1 MTGLI
6 AAGQE
11 ETMADSRTALDQELQ
26 AKYDALRESLR
37 QLGKVAVAFSAGVD
51 STLLLKVAHDE
62 LGDDVLA
69 VTACAAAVPKREIE
83 EARSFCCDE
92 GVRHE
97 LVETHEF
104 EIEGFDHNPPE
115 RCYLCKRE
123 ILARIIDAASKRGF
137 AILVEG
143 SNCDDASDYRPGAR
157 AVTEA
162 GVASPLR
169 DAGFSKSDVRTLAR
183 HLGLT
188 VWDKPAFACLNTRFA
203 FGDLL
208 SPERLEM
215 VDEAEMFLRE
225 NGFTQVR
232 VRVQGSVA
240 RIEVAPDEVGLIA
253 GSKMRERVADEL
265 ERIGFDCVSVDLR
278 GYRMGSMNGLV
289 GRRAPE
295 ANS

>member
-1 MTGLI
+1 MT
-6 AAGQE
+6 ARS
-11 ETMADSRTALDQELQ
+11 TSP
-26 AKYDALRESLR
+26 
-37 QLGKVAVAFSAGVD
+37 SAPFD
-51 STLLLKVAHDE
+51 FPFFCPS
-62 LGDDVLA
+62 

-162 GVASPLR
+162 GIASPLR
-169 DAGFSKSDVRTLAR
+169 DAGFSKSDVRALAR

-203 FGDLL
+203 FGDRITPEKL
-208 SPERLEM
+208 SM
-215 VDEAEMFLRE
+215 VDTAESALIAL
-225 NGFTQVR
+225 GFPQVR
-232 VRVQGSVA
+232 ARYRSGEA
-240 RIEVAPDEVGLIA
+240 RIELPQADIA
-253 GSKMRERVADEL
+253 RAIEDPMRIKIADACKQAGFKRVSIDL
-265 ERIGFDCVSVDLR
+265 E
-278 GYRMGSMNGLV
+278 GYR
-289 GRRAPE
+289 E
-295 ANS
+295 

>member
-1 MTGLI
+1 
-6 AAGQE
+6 
-11 ETMADSRTALDQELQ
+11 MADSRTALDQELQ

-62 LGDDVLA
+62 LGGFDLG
-69 VTACAAAVPKREIE
+69 R
-83 EARSFCCDE
+83 
-92 GVRHE
+92 RHE

-278 GYRMGSMNGLV
+278 GYRMGSMNDLV

-295 ANS
+295 VNS